1 MPKCGGWLRRWLEGE
16 KSKKVVAVVY
26 EDWKVGP
33 GGEDTVGWFLA
44 SLLTH
49 RRGSWTRLET
59 LNQESV
65 VYQ

>member
-1 MPKCGGWLRRWLEGE
+1 MVKRVVGGRKEE
-16 KSKKVVAVVY
+16 KVAAVVY
-26 EDWKVGP
+26 EDWKVGQ

-44 SLLTH
+44 SLLAH
-49 RRGSWTRLET
+49 QRGSWTRLET